1 MKLIVA
7 LGNPTLK
14 YDKTRHNVGFMA
26 LDSYLNIK
34 KLALTENKKFKSKF
48 LKTKISNDDI
58 VFLQPQ
64 TFMNLSGIAV
74 REVVE
79 FYKIEN
85 ILVLYDD
92 LDLAFGT
99 IRFKYGGS
107 SGGHNGI
114 KSIDECIKKNYLKL
128 KIGISH
134 PKANNNESKTNI
146 KSSVKNMESSI
157 ETCDKTLRFQKMES
171 KLSNLVESKIE
182 SIPKNLQDSL
192 KLQINLES
200 KNIKI
205 DSKNHNKS
213 IVSKLDFTS
222 NNFAQNSKNINLDSK
237 HLKNIKVMDFV
248 LEKFNDSELEA
259 LEKIFAITN
268 NALDSF
274 INNENLLQL
283 QNKYN
288 RKYNAF

>member
-26 LDSYLNIK
+26 LDSYLNTQ
-34 KLALTENKKFKSKF
+34 KLTLNENKKFKSKF

-58 VFLQPQ
+58 IFLQPQ

-74 REVVE
+74 REVTE

-128 KIGISH
+128 KIGISY
-134 PKANNNESKTNI
+134 PKSNNNKSKA
-146 KSSVKNMESSI
+146 NMESSI

-192 KLQINLES
+192 KLQINFES